1 MDENDRF
8 IEVIE
13 YLKNIGQVSNYVDV
27 ATILGTNKSGI
38 NDIKKS
44 RKKIPI
50 EVLKS
55 MSISY
60 PLINIEWI
68 LTGNGSMLKADEQP
82 AAENKPVISYVR
94 QGNPYYNVD
103 FAAGFSLLINDQTI
117 NPDYYIDFSP
127 FNEPGAIWCN
137 ATGDSMV
144 PDILSGD
151 KIVLKKI
158 NDPSVMPLGEIYGIV
173 TDEFRT
179 IKRVRKASDNDHW
192 LLVPSNPNFDT
203 QEIAKDKVRA
213 IFKLLGAVRT
223 F

>member
-1 MDENDRF
+1 MSDIHSRIKQLVDIYGGTKNTVLGDLVGEN
-8 IEVIE
+8 EA
-13 YLKNIGQVSNYVDV
+13 NIRGYCKKRLPKQPFLEKLVN
-27 ATILGTNKSGI
+27 TLG
-38 NDIKKS
+38 
-44 RKKIPI
+44 
-50 EVLKS
+50 
-55 MSISY
+55 ISA
-60 PLINIEWI
+60 EWL
-68 LTGNGSMLKADEQP
+68 LTGKGSMLKADEQAP
-82 AAENKPVISYVR
+82 TENKPVINYVR

>member
-1 MDENDRF
+1 MNTLDR
-8 IEVIE
+8 IKE
-13 YLKNIGQVSNYVDV
+13 YIVFKKLSVRKFEESLGFSNGSFSSQQKKGGTIGVDKLED
-27 ATILGTNKSGI
+27 IL
-38 NDIKKS
+38 
-44 RKKIPI
+44 RKYQD
-50 EVLKS
+50 L
-55 MSISY
+55 
-60 PLINIEWI
+60 NIEWA
-68 LTGNGSMLKADEQP
+68 LTGKGSMLKADEQTP
-82 AAENKPVISYVR
+82 SENKPVINYVR